1 MTYNEI
7 VEKICSR
14 HRFEK
19 ETGFEITTRLLKE
32 AGIEEEPAP
41 YIHVAGTNGKGSV
54 IAMVDSVLREA
65 EFTVGRFTSPH
76 LESFCERIAVNGEN
90 ISEEDV
96 VRLAEKVLALPSANN
111 ATMFDICLMIAVFY
125 FIEKEC
131 DFWLIETGLGGLC
144 DSTNALGTPIIS
156 AITSVGFDHEAYL
169 GNTLAEIAKN
179 KAGIIKEDS
188 VCITGPQEPEV
199 LEVIEKTC
207 DEKDVFFIEMEPIED
222 DDFELGLKG
231 EFQKEN
237 AGIAVGIIN
246 VLVDIGVKILP
257 ADLENGMKKAVWPGR
272 MQIVKGEKDIII
284 DGAHNI
290 PGMTALC
297 DSVKELYGDEKLH
310 LAMAFSKDKAVEN
323 MLSLVK
329 DIALDIIFAQV
340 DSERGMP
347 ADELVAMA
355 KSLGIDAYKAENAKS
370 AVAMIKD
377 RKDAPALIC
386 GSLYFVGEAL
396 KALK

>member
-1 MTYNEI
+1 MTYNETI
-7 VEKICSR
+7 EKICGMR
-14 HRFEK
+14 RFEK
-19 ETGFEITTRLLKE
+19 EYGVDITARLLKE

-76 LESFCERIAVNGEN
+76 LETFCERIAVNGEN
-90 ISEEDV
+90 ISEDDV

-125 FIEKEC
+125 FVEKEC
-131 DFWLIETGLGGLC
+131 DFWLIETGLGGQY
-144 DSTNALGTPIIS
+144 DSTNALGTPLIA
-156 AITSVGFDHEAYL
+156 AITSVGYDHEAYL
-169 GNTLAEIAKN
+169 GSTISEIAKA
-179 KAGIIKEDS
+179 KAGIIKEDC
-188 VCITGPQEPEV
+188 VCVTGPQAPEV
-199 LEVIEKTC
+199 LEIIEKTC

-257 ADLENGMKKAVWPGR
+257 SDLEKGMQKAFWPGR
-272 MQIVKGEKDIII
+272 MQIIKGEKDIII

-297 DSVKELYGDEKLH
+297 ESVKEMYKGEKFH
-310 LAMAFSKDKAVEN
+310 LAMAFSKDKAVQG
-323 MLSLVK
+323 MLELVK
-329 DIALDIIFAQV
+329 DIAKDIVFTQV
-340 DSERGMP
+340 DKERGMDP
-347 ADELVAMA
+347 NELCEIAKAQGISTCVAEDA
-355 KSLGIDAYKAENAKS
+355 KT
-370 AVAMIKD
+370 AVSMVKQN
-377 RKDAPALIC
+377 DAPALIC
-386 GSLYFVGEAL
+386 GSLYFVGEVL

>member
-7 VEKICSR
+7 VDKICGMR
-14 HRFEK
+14 RFEK
-19 ETGFEITTRLLKE
+19 EYGVDITKRLLKE

-65 EFTVGRFTSPH
+65 EFKVGRFTSPH
-76 LESFCERIAVNGEN
+76 LENFCERIAVNGEN
-90 ISEEDV
+90 IGRDDV
-96 VRLAEKVLALPSANN
+96 VRLAEKVLALPSSNN

-125 FIEKEC
+125 FIEKDC
-131 DFWLIETGLGGLC
+131 DFWLIETGLGGTY
-144 DSTNALGTPIIS
+144 DSTNALGTPIIC

-169 GNTLAEIAKN
+169 GNTLSEIAKN

-199 LEVIEKTC
+199 LEVLEKTC
-207 DEKDVFFIEMEPIED
+207 EDKDVFFIEMEPIED

-257 ADLENGMKKAVWPGR
+257 SDLEKGMRKAFWPGR
-272 MQIVKGEKDIII
+272 MQIFKEKNDIIV

-290 PGMTALC
+290 PGMMALKA
-297 DSVKELYGDEKLH
+297 SIEEMYKGQKLH
-310 LAMAFSKDKAVEN
+310 LAMAFSKDKAIKD
-323 MLSLVK
+323 MLLIVK
-329 DIALDIIFAQV
+329 DIASDIVFTQV
-340 DSERGMP
+340 DKERGMEP
-347 ADELVAMA
+347 DKLVEMA
-355 KSLGIDAYKAENAKS
+355 NELGIKS
-370 AVAMIKD
+370 RAAISSDEAVSMIKEMEG
-377 RKDAPALIC
+377 PSLIC
-386 GSLYFVGEAL
+386 GSLYFVGEVL